1 VRPYRALKKIPAP
14 VWHGIRD
21 SIVAMDQGGSN
32 IVSGGPAKP
41 QTAAD
46 EHQQSETHVR
56 TSMVFMPKDHINFR
70 LCGKR
75 AMDWTD
81 EKAASA
87 VFTKKNLCQ
96 RW

>member
-1 VRPYRALKKIPAP
+1 
-14 VWHGIRD
+14 
-21 SIVAMDQGGSN
+21 
-32 IVSGGPAKP
+32 
-41 QTAAD
+41 
-46 EHQQSETHVR
+46 
-56 TSMVFMPKDHINFR
+56 MVFMPKDHINFR